1 MLSRARAH
9 VPTAARCL
17 AAALHLDTSTHEGAA
32 GAGLIAHLVDDIRYL
47 RTAYPE
53 K

>member
-1 MLSRARAH
+1 MLTRARAH

-17 AAALHLDTSTHEGAA
+17 AAALGLDTSTVEGKA
-32 GAGLIAHLVDDIRYL
+32 GANLIAHFIDDIRYI

>member
-1 MLSRARAH
+1 MLARARAH

-17 AAALHLDTSTHEGAA
+17 AAALDLDTSTYEGAA
-32 GAGLIAHLVDDIRYL
+32 GADLLAHLIDDIRYI